1 MIADRAMPTLGALV
15 LTVPSLGA
23 CLDCLRLSSNRPRR
37 ALGTVSPSLP
47 APAAELIRSTRIL
60 SLCATL
66 PRSQKRQDSTSPR
79 KCRAG
84 RLSLL
89 SCTSLRVSGTLREV
103 SHHAGASGFSQA
115 LQSFALTPKIIMAH
129 QSRSGTVQFALDISP
144 DARLRFESLHQSMG
158 LKTKVQTFEAILYF
172 VSTKDKIDP
181 AALQRME
188 KKIDHSIHLLESL
201 T

>member
-1 MIADRAMPTLGALV
+1 MT
-15 LTVPSLGA
+15 
-23 CLDCLRLSSNRPRR
+23 
-37 ALGTVSPSLP
+37 
-47 APAAELIRSTRIL
+47 
-60 SLCATL
+60 
-66 PRSQKRQDSTSPR
+66 
-79 KCRAG
+79 
-84 RLSLL
+84 
-89 SCTSLRVSGTLREV
+89 
-103 SHHAGASGFSQA
+103 
-115 LQSFALTPKIIMAH
+115 H

-158 LKTKVQTFEAILYF
+158 LKTKAQTFEAILYF